1 MHSAGLPLPH
11 ACVYTHTVGHLFCA
25 HKCTHAQL
33 HTQAVTIVRSPFP
46 CKQMATHD
54 TVTHALTTR
63 SHMHTRH
70 GHTCT
75 HNTVTHAHTTRS
87 HMHTHKSTHT
97 HTQHGHTCT
106 HNTVTHAHTTRSY
119 MHTQHGHTC
128 THNTVTQA
136 VTTARPLI
144 LSMQTH
150 THTHTSTH
158 TQMHTHRL

>member
-106 HNTVTHAHTTRSY
+106 HNTVTHAQTTRSY

>member
-106 HNTVTHAHTTRSY
+106 HNTVT
-119 MHTQHGHTC
+119 
-128 THNTVTQA
+128 QA